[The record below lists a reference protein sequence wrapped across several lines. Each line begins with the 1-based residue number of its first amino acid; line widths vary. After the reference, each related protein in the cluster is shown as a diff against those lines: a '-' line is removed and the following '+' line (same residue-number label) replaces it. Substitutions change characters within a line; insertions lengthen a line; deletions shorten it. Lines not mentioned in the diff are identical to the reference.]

1 MRRIV
6 EGKTYNTDT
15 ATTLGFITHTETRQI
30 AGPREPGAPPQFAD
44 VEIGHTT
51 LYQALDGAFFLVRTL
66 SGDATQGVIHSFR
79 PLPTSEAVVWA
90 GQHRSKEIA
99 RAIADAAPQE
109 GADAA
114 TMLLRLPLSLK
125 SHAEAAAAQAGQSVS
140 AWVMRAIERSLPAG
154 AAGGGRPKLAAIT
167 TGAEVIKLE
176 PKKPRGSA

>member
-15 ATTLGFITHTETRQI
+15 ATALGFITHTETRQV
-30 AGPREPGAPPQFAD
+30 AGPRQPGAPPQFAD

-51 LYQALDGAFFLVRTL
+51 LYHAPDGAFFLVRTL

-79 PLPTSEAVVWA
+79 PIPTSEAIVWA
-90 GQHRSKEIA
+90 GQHLAKEIA
-99 RAIADAAPQE
+99 QAIFDAASQE
-109 GADAA
+109 STDPA

-125 SHAEAAAAQAGQSVS
+125 SQAEAAAAQAGQSVN
-140 AWVMRAIERSLPAG
+140 AWVTRAIERSLPG
-154 AAGGGRPKLAAIT
+154 PAASGGRPKLAPIT

-176 PKKPRGSA
+176 PKKPQGSA